1 VELVKNIN
9 NSVFILKNVF
19 PKKLIENAISIMDSA
34 IINGTFNIRM
44 QYLDDFGKS
53 VDIKKQYNQCDE
65 LILEKFNSNDDSVG
79 THRYCEFQTPNELR
93 NEMSQYYK
101 NALKFIY
108 GEYKFMA
115 NESDLFKYLPGS
127 FMKKHCDNDSGK
139 RLCTTILYL
148 NNMEDHFVGGEV
160 LFYNTEALED
170 VVPIFTYK
178 PNVGDLII
186 MDSSIIGGL
195 TGTPHSVTMI
205 ENWNRYVNR
214 IYWNNIKSLS

>member
-1 VELVKNIN
+1 MELVKNIN

-108 GEYKFMA
+108 
-115 NESDLFKYLPGS
+115 NLFLFS
-127 FMKKHCDNDSGK
+127 TTIINDS
-139 RLCTTILYL
+139 IL
-148 NNMEDHFVGGEV
+148 
-160 LFYNTEALED
+160 
-170 VVPIFTYK
+170 
-178 PNVGDLII
+178 
-186 MDSSIIGGL
+186 
-195 TGTPHSVTMI
+195 
-205 ENWNRYVNR
+205 
-214 IYWNNIKSLS
+214 